1 MDAELEALQLEDEP
15 PPTLLTLPIEL
26 QFLVLTKVDAQS
38 LVAVADTCRS
48 WRDAHNNLARSKL
61 NGVIGSSCGDECQTP
76 LRALYNYD
84 RLAAAVGTP
93 PADRYWQSEWPDL
106 RIRQALLL
114 AQSRG
119 PDRAARFVEQINS
132 IGHEEMR
139 RAFLPGGDHSID
151 NDLQGTYR
159 LSVAW
164 KVSNGWEEE
173 EAEAA
178 SLLCSLGSA
187 ALADCLFQG
196 VEPGAAHAP
205 FVSSTWRLCSILW
218 QRSWRIHSSALP
230 SQQPSPSPACYAHLD
245 GEFGLRAEDPAWS
258 ALNQPWPA
266 NSSGE
271 YDPVSFVTR
280 GFPCAME
287 ANANSF
293 PFDLDNVFHMPVN
306 NRGGEVTYEPVESDL
321 VCFVE
326 GSPLIPT
333 DEAIYRLPPF
343 ARVTLLHIKE
353 PKEWSVAY
361 RLPGEHVAHRV
372 IVRCYVV
379 GVEF

>member
-1 MDAELEALQLEDEP
+1 M
-15 PPTLLTLPIEL
+15 
-26 QFLVLTKVDAQS
+26 
-38 LVAVADTCRS
+38 
-48 WRDAHNNLARSKL
+48 L

-93 PADRYWQSEWPDL
+93 PVCRYWQSEWPDL

-178 SLLCSLGSA
+178 SLLCVWQRRSRGLPLSGCGARRGARAIRLVDMEALLYTMA
-187 ALADCLFQG
+187 ALVADPLLRSTVTTTISF
-196 VEPGAAHAP
+196 
-205 FVSSTWRLCSILW
+205 SSL
-218 QRSWRIHSSALP
+218 
-230 SQQPSPSPACYAHLD
+230 
-245 GEFGLRAEDPAWS
+245 LRTPRRRV
-258 ALNQPWPA
+258 WP
-266 NSSGE
+266 
-271 YDPVSFVTR
+271 P
-280 GFPCAME
+280 
-287 ANANSF
+287 
-293 PFDLDNVFHMPVN
+293 
-306 NRGGEVTYEPVESDL
+306 RGGPRMERLEPTL
-321 VCFVE
+321 
-326 GSPLIPT
+326 
-333 DEAIYRLPPF
+333 
-343 ARVTLLHIKE
+343 ARQFE
-353 PKEWSVAY
+353 
-361 RLPGEHVAHRV
+361 R
-372 IVRCYVV
+372 
-379 GVEF
+379 GV

>member
-1 MDAELEALQLEDEP
+1 M
-15 PPTLLTLPIEL
+15 
-26 QFLVLTKVDAQS
+26 
-38 LVAVADTCRS
+38 
-48 WRDAHNNLARSKL
+48 
-61 NGVIGSSCGDECQTP
+61 IGGSCGDECQTP

-93 PADRYWQSEWPDL
+93 PVCRYWQSEWPDL

-196 VEPGAAHAP
+196 VEPGAAPRAI
-205 FVSSTWRLCSILW
+205 RLVDMELSALYYGGA
-218 QRSWRIHSSALP
+218 RGRIHSSALP

-245 GEFGLRAEDPAWS
+245 GEFGLRAEDPAW
-258 ALNQPWPA
+258 AP
-266 NSSGE
+266 
-271 YDPVSFVTR
+271 
-280 GFPCAME
+280 
-287 ANANSF
+287 
-293 PFDLDNVFHMPVN
+293 
-306 NRGGEVTYEPVESDL
+306 
-321 VCFVE
+321 
-326 GSPLIPT
+326 
-333 DEAIYRLPPF
+333 
-343 ARVTLLHIKE
+343 
-353 PKEWSVAY
+353 
-361 RLPGEHVAHRV
+361 
-372 IVRCYVV
+372 
-379 GVEF
+379 